1 VVRVG
6 EVEFEEWFSHDGVH
20 IDDFDLRL
28 EVSEEDRDA
37 ARTLALDYLF
47 DPPGGDARAGT
58 RPGPAAATLSVTEL
72 RAEQLA

>member
-47 DPPGGDARAGT
+47 DPPEET
-58 RPGPAAATLSVTEL
+58 REL
-72 RAEQLA
+72 GLDPDLLRRLYR